1 MLYGIGCDL
10 CSLSHLEKSL
20 SSAHAA
26 AFVRRV
32 YGPAEQAALGLLEGS
47 AAPLNAHR
55 LASAAADFAAKE
67 AFLKAV
73 GTGIGGGIA
82 LDEIA
87 VEHLPGGAPVY
98 RLTGAAQAR
107 LGELGAERAF
117 LSLTHEAGMAAAV
130 CVIE

>member
-1 MLYGIGCDL
+1 MRGLGIDL
-10 CSLSHLEKSL
+10 CGVERIERELKRGD
-20 SSAHAA
+20 
-26 AFVRRV
+26 AFLRRFFTNSERA
-32 YGPAEQAALGLLEGS
+32 YIASRGQMGAQ
-47 AAPLNAHR
+47 
-55 LASAAADFAAKE
+55 SAAAMFAAKE

-82 LDEIA
+82 LDEIG
-87 VEHLPGGAPVY
+87 VEHLPGGAPAY
-98 RLTGAAQAR
+98 RLTGTAQAR

>member
-1 MLYGIGCDL
+1 MRGLGIDL
-10 CSLSHLEKSL
+10 CEVERIERALKRSD
-20 SSAHAA
+20 
-26 AFVRRV
+26 AFLQRYFTDGERAYIASRGQMAV
-32 YGPAEQAALGLLEGS
+32 Q
-47 AAPLNAHR
+47 
-55 LASAAADFAAKE
+55 SAAAMFAAKE

-73 GTGIGGGIA
+73 GAGIGGGIA

-87 VEHLPGGAPVY
+87 VEHLPGGSPAY
-98 RLTGAAQAR
+98 RLTGVAQKR

>member
-1 MLYGIGCDL
+1 MRGLGIDL
-10 CSLSHLEKSL
+10 CEVGRIERELKRGD
-20 SSAHAA
+20 
-26 AFVRRV
+26 AFLRRFFTNSERA
-32 YGPAEQAALGLLEGS
+32 YIASRGQMGAQ
-47 AAPLNAHR
+47 
-55 LASAAADFAAKE
+55 SAAAMFAAKE

-87 VEHLPGGAPVY
+87 VEHLPGGAPAN
-98 RLTGAAQAR
+98 RLTGTAQAR

>member
-1 MLYGIGCDL
+1 MRGLGIDL
-10 CSLSHLEKSL
+10 CGVGRIERELKRGD
-20 SSAHAA
+20 
-26 AFVRRV
+26 AFLRRFFTNSERA
-32 YGPAEQAALGLLEGS
+32 YIASRGQMGAQ
-47 AAPLNAHR
+47 
-55 LASAAADFAAKE
+55 SAAAMFAAKE

-87 VEHLPGGAPVY
+87 VEHLPGGAPAY
-98 RLTGAAQAR
+98 RLTGTAQAR

>member
-1 MLYGIGCDL
+1 MKGLGIDL
-10 CSLSHLEKSL
+10 CGVERIERELKRSD
-20 SSAHAA
+20 
-26 AFVRRV
+26 AFLRRFFTNSERA
-32 YGPAEQAALGLLEGS
+32 YIASRGQMGAQ
-47 AAPLNAHR
+47 
-55 LASAAADFAAKE
+55 SAAAMFAAKE

-87 VEHLPGGAPVY
+87 VEHLPGGAPAY
-98 RLTGAAQAR
+98 RLTGTAQAR